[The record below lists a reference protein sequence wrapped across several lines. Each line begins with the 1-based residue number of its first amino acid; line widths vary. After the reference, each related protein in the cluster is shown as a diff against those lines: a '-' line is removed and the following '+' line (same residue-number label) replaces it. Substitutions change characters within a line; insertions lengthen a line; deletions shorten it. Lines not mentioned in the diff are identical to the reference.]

1 MDVLFS
7 ILPKIAS
14 FFTAVL
20 VFISSVFSPAFTP
33 LSDRVDTMKSVTE
46 IEDGLYVMDCT
57 YDYNSD
63 ALYKNGVNSSLQLI
77 LGGVKTI
84 FGNNRGF
91 ACSTFNSV
99 TPDGDYLLSRNFDY
113 MDSPAL
119 LVRTTPKNGY
129 ASISTVSLYFVG
141 YDLTSDFAADNTDD
155 NFLTLL
161 APYMCLDG
169 INEKG
174 FSIGVL
180 ELETDP
186 TFQISLKKNLT
197 TTSMIRVCLDKAAN
211 VDEALEI
218 FSSHDMRD
226 LLLDGCK
233 YHFQMS
239 DATGKS
245 AIVEYYKNKMYV
257 ISPEHKK
264 GNVTDFQA
272 ATNFHL
278 VEGAEDPD
286 GMGQDR
292 YDLIMKELSNKKGVT
307 TEKQA
312 MSILNKVHM
321 KDCDL
326 HGYICSTLWSNVFN
340 TTDKTLSM
348 CCFGN
353 YKKTYKFSVSKP
365 LLKQIG

>member
-1 MDVLFS
+1 MEALFA

-14 FFTAVL
+14 VFTAIL
-20 VFISSVFSPAFTP
+20 MFLNSFITP
-33 LSDRVDTMKSVTE
+33 LNDRIDTMNSVTK
-46 IEDGLYVMDCT
+46 ICDGMYVMDCT
-57 YDYNSD
+57 YDYDSD
-63 ALYKNGVNSSLQLI
+63 ELFENGVDNTIQL
-77 LGGVKTI
+77 LLNGVKTVL
-84 FGNNRGF
+84 GDNKGF

-113 MDSPAL
+113 MDSPGL
-119 LVRTTPKNGY
+119 LVRTDPENGY
-129 ASISTVSLYFVG
+129 ASISTVSLYFIG
-141 YDLTSDFAADNTDD
+141 YDLSDAFVADNTKN

-186 TFQISLKKNLT
+186 TFQLSLKPNLT

-211 VDEALEI
+211 VEEALEI
-218 FSSHDMRD
+218 FKSHDMRD
-226 LLLDGCK
+226 LLIDGCK
-233 YHFQMS
+233 YHFQLS
-239 DATGKS
+239 DASGKS

-257 ISPEHKK
+257 LYPEEKK
-264 GNVTDFQA
+264 GNVVDFQA

-278 VEGAEDPD
+278 IEGAEDPD

-292 YDLIMKELSNKKGVT
+292 YDLIMNELTASKGVT

-312 MSILNKVHM
+312 MNILDKVHM
-321 KDCDL
+321 EDLDL

-340 TTDKTLSM
+340 MTDKTVSV

-353 YKKTYKFSVSKP
+353 YNKAYNFSVSKP
-365 LLKQIG
+365 LLEQIK